1 MEVEGGGT
9 GSFPRLKGMAPKEDG
24 GLAMGVSEAPVATLK
39 PLGWRRV
46 TNKVDAGVKG
56 GGGND
61 ILHKHAHIGEER
73 H

>member
-9 GSFPRLKGMAPKEDG
+9 GSFPRLKGMVPKEDG

-46 TNKVDAGVKG
+46 AG
-56 GGGND
+56 
-61 ILHKHAHIGEER
+61 
-73 H
+73 